1 MEWVETT
8 GRTIEEARDAALD
21 MLGVDES
28 DAEFVTLSE
37 PRPGLFGRLRG
48 EARVRARV
56 MPTTPPPKR
65 NRARRPP
72 QRRGPANQRSE
83 RADEDE
89 SRQSGPTRS
98 RSRSASATE
107 DSDEE
112 TSPEDGAS
120 GPDTGRSRSSRRR
133 RRPSGGAGSGAPVSV
148 NGSES
153 ADGSADESDGE
164 DGSND
169 RGGAPRDSSA
179 RRSQRS
185 TRPRRQASSDS
196 RPEEATVTE
205 TLSLEEQGDMAK
217 EFIEGL
223 VDQLGLEA
231 SVTAQPLN
239 DETVQV
245 AVEGAELGLLVGQG
259 GATLAAIQELTRTV
273 VQRKAGGHTD
283 RILVDVAGYRA
294 KRAEALGRFT
304 TKVVEEVVASGR
316 EKALEAMSPADRKVV
331 HDTVNEL
338 GGAVTRSE
346 GVEPRRYVVISPV
359 NDDAAGGGD
368 VDLSDD
374 AGEADDADDADE
386 QVSEDEA

>member
-1 MEWVETT
+1 
-8 GRTIEEARDAALD
+8 
-21 MLGVDES
+21 
-28 DAEFVTLSE
+28 
-37 PRPGLFGRLRG
+37 
-48 EARVRARV
+48 
-56 MPTTPPPKR
+56 
-65 NRARRPP
+65 
-72 QRRGPANQRSE
+72 
-83 RADEDE
+83 
-89 SRQSGPTRS
+89 
-98 RSRSASATE
+98 
-107 DSDEE
+107 
-112 TSPEDGAS
+112 
-120 GPDTGRSRSSRRR
+120 
-133 RRPSGGAGSGAPVSV
+133 
-148 NGSES
+148 
-153 ADGSADESDGE
+153 
-164 DGSND
+164 
-169 RGGAPRDSSA
+169 
-179 RRSQRS
+179 
-185 TRPRRQASSDS
+185 
-196 RPEEATVTE
+196 
-205 TLSLEEQGDMAK
+205 
-217 EFIEGL
+217 

-374 AGEADDADDADE
+374 AGEADDADDADDADE